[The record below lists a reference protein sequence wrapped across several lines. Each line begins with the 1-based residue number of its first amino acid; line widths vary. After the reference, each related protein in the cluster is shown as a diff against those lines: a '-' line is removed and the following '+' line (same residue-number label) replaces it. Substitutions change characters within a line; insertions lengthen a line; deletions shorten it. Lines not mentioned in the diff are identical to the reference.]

1 MSNNQAKTKSSA
13 INMPHP
19 VVILIG
25 IILIVAIASYF
36 VPAGQYA
43 RVEDPNTGRM
53 VVDPSSYST
62 VESNPV
68 GPFELFQSIPKG
80 MGAAQEI
87 IFFIMIVAGA
97 FNIITATGAVES
109 GIARVALKFSNN
121 EKFMIPAI
129 VLLFSLGGASFGM
142 AEENIIFVPI
152 GIALARALG
161 YDAIVGMSI
170 VVLGSACGFNAGVIN
185 PFTIGV
191 AQGIAELPM
200 FSGLNYR
207 LIIWGVMVVVTS
219 LYIMRY
225 GAKVKA
231 DPARSYVHDVER
243 SESHASIDLNSV
255 APLTGKQILVLLIVL
270 AGFAGLVY
278 GVLEKGWYILEIG
291 SLFLAMGVIA
301 GAIYGFG
308 PNRLVKEFL
317 GGVKDIAGGAIMVG
331 IARAILVIMTDS
343 MIIDTLVYSLSSVIS
358 ALPTAISTLGMYVV
372 QIIINFFI
380 PSGSGQAAATMPI
393 MIPLSDV
400 LGINRQVAVLC
411 YQFGDGFTNS
421 IIPISSTLMALL
433 GLSKIPYEKWV
444 KFIAPLMGIWILLGG
459 VFIVIANMMNYGPF

>member
-1 MSNNQAKTKSSA
+1 MSNKQKTKSSA

-25 IILIVAIASYF
+25 IILIVAIASYI

-53 VVDPSSYST
+53 VVDPNSYTT
-62 VESNPV
+62 VERNPV
-68 GPFELFQSIPKG
+68 GPFELFQAIPKG

-97 FNIITATGAVES
+97 FNIITSTGAVES

-161 YDAIVGMSI
+161 YDAMVGMSM

-219 LYIMRY
+219 IYIMRY

-231 DPARSYVHDVER
+231 DPAKSYIRDVEL
-243 SESHASIDLNSV
+243 SESHSSIDLNSV
-255 APLTGKQILVLLIVL
+255 QPLTGKQILVLLIVL
-270 AGFAGLVY
+270 AGFGGLVY

-291 SLFLAMGVIA
+291 SLFLAMGVIS
-301 GAIYGFG
+301 GAAYGFG

-331 IARAILVIMTDS
+331 IARAILVVMTDS

-393 MIPLSDV
+393 MVPLSDV

-421 IIPISSTLMALL
+421 IIPTSSTLMALL

-444 KFIAPLMGIWILLGG
+444 KFIAPLMGIWIILGG
-459 VFIVIANMMNYGPF
+459 VFIVIANMINYGPF